1 MFERIYEKL
10 IVAGGAVLILALLA
24 DKMRAPHAFSWTL
37 LGVGI
42 GLGISSVFCFFSEE
56 G

>member
-1 MFERIYEKL
+1 VFKYSYEKL

-42 GLGISSVFCFFSEE
+42 GFMIASVFCFYSEE
-56 G
+56 C